1 MFLLSDQM
9 WNIIWWFFALT
20 IAIGVL
26 TSAYFGERNQLGIVM
41 DNPLI
46 KYSIILYLLVGVFF
60 IVYSEIR
67 KRVEVESVKT
77 IIVTIVIILVVFGFF
92 ALTRL

>member
-1 MFLLSDQM
+1 M

>member
-1 MFLLSDQM
+1 MSDQM